1 MVHSGNKHLRE
12 PYFIVFNISKYQS
25 NLKEF
30 ISETFVIKQPFE
42 ISGTLHLQ
50 TLTDKIW

>member
-1 MVHSGNKHLRE
+1 M
-12 PYFIVFNISKYQS
+12 SKQFKS
-25 NLKEF
+25 EF

-50 TLTDKIW
+50 TLTDKIQWEYLLKMLQKSIYI